1 MKSIKKYI
9 LIIAVAARSQE
20 DIGERPRLGGGRRDV
35 SEVSHRVLLRG
46 CPRSVTESSLGDG
59 IFFFL
64 PPRTAARTWW

>member
-46 CPRSVTESSLGDG
+46 C
-59 IFFFL
+59 FFWFV
-64 PPRTAARTWW
+64 PPRTSW

>member
-1 MKSIKKYI
+1 MPALLSLMDVRWTTANGVYQLIYPRSVAEFSPGKSFVP
-9 LIIAVAARSQE
+9 A
-20 DIGERPRLGGGRRDV
+20 
-35 SEVSHRVLLRG
+35 